1 MVDLTDSR
9 GHQVSSRILVIGDS
23 IADVYREFEYRKQ
36 CPDAPETPVGLLSR
50 VDIRPGG
57 AANVAANLAALAP
70 LDCRIDLISVLD
82 IATARAL
89 KHASLNRIGDLFRC
103 LFVDEAQSLR
113 KERVLFDGWDRGN
126 RDFVVRLDNRS
137 MIEPVDADGVRL
149 SVRDYLR
156 DEPTPDLVILS
167 DYAGGVLTDDLIEEL
182 RPVMGRLL
190 VDTKRTDLSCFSGSL
205 LAKLNSSEFRNVLL
219 GDASPER
226 HFKYFVVTRGEMGAR
241 LIIRRDFDEKRPVFP
256 HNVFGSSVITTDFP
270 GRDVEAKDVCGC
282 GDTFLAGLAA
292 GLIRYDDVFEAVS
305 FANAAAATVVVQ
317 PRTAIADLGMTLGMT
332 GREV

>member
-1 MVDLTDSR
+1 M
-9 GHQVSSRILVIGDS
+9 SSRILVIGDS

-50 VDIRPGG
+50 VDLRPGG

-70 LDCRIDLISVLD
+70 LDCRIDLISVID

-89 KHASLNRIGDLFRC
+89 KYASLNRVDLSRC

-137 MIEPVDADGVRL
+137 TIEPVDADGIRL
-149 SVRDYLR
+149 SVRSYLR
-156 DEPTPDLVILS
+156 DESTPDLVILS
-167 DYAGGVLTDDLIEEL
+167 DYAGGVLTDDLIKEL

-205 LAKLNSSEFRNVLL
+205 LAKLNSSEYRKVLL
-219 GDASPER
+219 GDATPER
-226 HFKYFVVTRGEMGAR
+226 HFRYFVVTRGEMGAR
-241 LIIRRDFDEKRPVFP
+241 LIIRKDFDEQYLRFP
-256 HNVFGSSVITTDFP
+256 HNVFGSTVMTTDFQA
-270 GRDVEAKDVCGC
+270 RDVEPVDVCGC
-282 GDTFLAGLAA
+282 GDTFLAGVAA
-292 GLIRYDDVFEAVS
+292 GLIRFNDPFEAVS

-317 PRTAIADLGMTLGMT
+317 PRTAIADLEKTLGMT